1 MKILIIGGSGTIS
14 TAVTARLTLQANT
27 EVFVLNRGNRNEE
40 LSLACEKEAKR
51 LGLALK
57 VPVFVKGDSKDET
70 GLKSIV
76 DSLLGKGERFDA
88 VADFIAFTK
97 EDAERDVRVFSEKT
111 RQYIFIGSASAY
123 HKPLGD
129 YRITE
134 GTSLA
139 NPFWKYS
146 RDKIASEDVLM
157 SAYRSEGFPVTIVRP
172 SHTYGERSVPL
183 GLHGA
188 KGSWQIVR
196 RMIEGKPVI
205 IHGDGTSLWTM
216 THNRDFARAFCGLVC
231 NAKAI
236 GEAVQIT
243 GDESLTWNQI
253 YGCIASAV
261 GVPLKAVHMSSE
273 FLTLAGK
280 LPVSGTPVY
289 DFEGTLIGDKANTVV
304 FDNTKLKRLVN
315 GFYSEIRF
323 EDGVRETVRN
333 ILAHPELQT
342 SDPDFD
348 LWCDK
353 LIEAQ
358 SRALD
363 FLKDS

>member
-14 TAVTARLTLQANT
+14 TAVTARLTLQADT

-40 LSLACEKEAKR
+40 LSLVCEKEAAR
-51 LGLALK
+51 LGLAVK
-57 VPVFVKGDSKDET
+57 PPVFVKGNSKDEED
-70 GLKSIV
+70 LKKIV
-76 DSLLGKGERFDA
+76 DSLLSKGERFDA

-97 EDAERDVRVFSEKT
+97 EDVERDVRVFKDKT

-146 RDKIASEDVLM
+146 RDKIACEDFLM
-157 SAYRSEGFPVTIVRP
+157 NVYRTEDFPVTIVRP

-188 KGSWQIVR
+188 KGSWQVVR

-289 DFEGTLIGDKANTVV
+289 DFVGTLIGDKANTVV

-315 GFYSEIRF
+315 GFYSEVRF
-323 EDGVRETVRN
+323 EDGVKETVRN

-342 SDPDFD
+342 ADPDFD

-353 LIEAQ
+353 LIEA
-358 SRALD
+358 RNRTLD
-363 FLKDS
+363 SLKA